1 MRKTHKNNNSI
12 KCDTLYTIQTS
23 KTMIGY
29 TDNIKNNKGEY
40 IMSKIKQYI
49 ETSVENAVD
58 KIIKTL
64 KDGQIDFDTCK
75 SKILDLDNLSMVGI
89 DSENIDEVIQDNS

>member
-1 MRKTHKNNNSI
+1 V
-12 KCDTLYTIQTS
+12 LYTKVKNYDI
-23 KTMIGY
+23 IIVY
-29 TDNIKNNKGEY
+29 YEKNNKGEY

-58 KIIKTL
+58 NIIKTL

-75 SKILDLDNLSMVGI
+75 SKILELDNLSMVGI
-89 DSENIDEVIQDNS
+89 DSENVDEVISENI